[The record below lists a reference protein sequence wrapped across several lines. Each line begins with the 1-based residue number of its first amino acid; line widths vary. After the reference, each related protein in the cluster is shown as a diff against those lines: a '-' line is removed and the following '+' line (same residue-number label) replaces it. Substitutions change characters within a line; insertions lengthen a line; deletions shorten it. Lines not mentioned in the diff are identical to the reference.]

1 MKQEDVFNFQY
12 NDIMCLQQS
21 LDNEPMLKGYFDRQ
35 AAEIAKEFP
44 LLFQICKAYA
54 NLEAVASWYGDASP
68 WK

>member
-1 MKQEDVFNFQY
+1 
-12 NDIMCLQQS
+12 MCLQQS